1 MIMSK
6 IILPIALACIF
17 LVPINTF
24 AESSKPVIQKIDT
37 IVNKA
42 HQLMGFNGSVT
53 IANSEGVIYQNAFG
67 FADQDNKI
75 KLTTEHLLSTGSI
88 SKEFSTVGLIM
99 LEEEGKIHYNDKV
112 SMYLTNLP
120 AWGNNITIEQ
130 LLSHT
135 SGLPQIEWSLN
146 LDTAAVEKQLMSI
159 KSLAFVPGTDYLYGN
174 LNVLLRAW
182 IIEKI
187 TNKPFTD
194 FVKEKLFIP
203 AKMTSIFNKVDLSDV
218 RPSVVVGDYTSAILG
233 VSYFTTPYDLYL
245 WEKSLMNNQFINKAS
260 IQKALTPHTLSGMS
274 SRAYFDLGNFVK
286 DDKGEMTLLLH
297 DGSNPDHHAI
307 KANHLNKEL
316 IMILMSSDGRKMTLF
331 ELNNYIADLEK
342 YNNNEIPAS
351 WWLSNEI
358 KQSNFIEAFGKFK
371 TAINEGDSLIVS
383 EDALNKLGYSFARN
397 KELDNAIEV
406 MKLNTELYPNSANTY
421 DSYAELL
428 VHTKKYKKAL
438 PVIQEGLKLA
448 NKESNTELIKFLN
461 GHLITVNKNL

>member
-53 IANSEGVIYQNAFG
+53 IANTEGVIYQNAFG